1 MSKKEMIDA
10 IAGASGVT
18 KKDTLAVLDALAESV
33 AKGLKAGNEVTIHGI
48 GKLVVTDK
56 AARTARN
63 PRTGESIAVAASKG
77 VKFKL
82 AGTLKTAV
90 Q

>member
-10 IAGASGVT
+10 IAVASGVT
-18 KKDTLAVLDALAESV
+18 KKDTLAVLDALASTVTSE
-33 AKGLKAGNEVTIHGI
+33 LIDGNDVTLHGI
-48 GKLVVTDK
+48 GKFVVTDK

-63 PRTGESIAVAASKG
+63 PRTGETVQVAASKA
-77 VKFKL
+77 VKFKP
-82 AGTLKTAV
+82 AGTLKASV